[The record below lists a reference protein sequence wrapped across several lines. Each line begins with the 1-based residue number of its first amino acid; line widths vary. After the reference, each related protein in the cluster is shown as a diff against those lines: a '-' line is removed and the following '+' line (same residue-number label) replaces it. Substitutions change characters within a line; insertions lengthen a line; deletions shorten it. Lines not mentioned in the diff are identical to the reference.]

1 MAVLYPSFFS
11 FTVTRTKATREPS
24 GEICVSPAQTKLNKS
39 FSVMF
44 RLWAKAGTASRA
56 MEIKMNKRRDRIE
69 VPFRIRVS
77 NAAAFYREL
86 AKRGTAGTSR
96 STGPLSPIERAD
108 DLAGDIHPPRH
119 VMNDERL
126 SGQLRVLNL
135 AAAVQGHA
143 MPEKHITLL
152 CQKQLTLVLT
162 GQSLDVFMIF
172 PANLSAG
179 SSQIGLRIGIEL
191 VEERL

>member
-44 RLWAKAGTASRA
+44 RFWAKAGTASRA
-56 MEIKMNKRRDRIE
+56 MEIKINKRRDRIE
-69 VPFRIRVS
+69 FPFRIQVS

-86 AKRGTAGTSR
+86 AKRGTAERVSSLIRPT
-96 STGPLSPIERAD
+96 PLSPIERAD
-108 DLAGDIHPPRH
+108 DLARDIHPPRH

-126 SGQLRVLNL
+126 
-135 AAAVQGHA
+135 A
-143 MPEKHITLL
+143 
-152 CQKQLTLVLT
+152 
-162 GQSLDVFMIF
+162 
-172 PANLSAG
+172 
-179 SSQIGLRIGIEL
+179 
-191 VEERL
+191 